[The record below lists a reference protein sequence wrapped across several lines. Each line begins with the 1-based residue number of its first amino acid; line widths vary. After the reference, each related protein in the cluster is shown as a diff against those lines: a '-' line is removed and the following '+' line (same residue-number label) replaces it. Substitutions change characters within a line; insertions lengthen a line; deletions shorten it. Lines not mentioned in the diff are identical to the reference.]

1 MISSETE
8 ALILRYYHAEHW
20 KVGTIAR
27 QLGIHYGVV
36 VRVLAKDGQAPATG
50 ASRARLIDP
59 YLSFVRET
67 LAQFPALPAA
77 RLYHMVK
84 ARGFTG
90 GERHFR
96 DTVKAYRP
104 ARKTEAYLRLRPL
117 PGEQAQVDWAHFGHL
132 TIGQAKRPLMAF
144 VMVLSYSR
152 QIYLHF
158 FLDARMENFLR
169 GHLGA
174 FSIWN
179 GVPRVLLYDNL
190 KSAVIERQG
199 SAIRFNPAL
208 LAFAAHYRF
217 EPRPV
222 AVARGNEKG
231 RVERAIRFIRE
242 NFWPAR
248 TFHDLDDLNAQARA
262 WCREVAGRPC
272 PEEKSQS
279 VQAVFDKDDQP
290 RLLPLPTTP
299 YPVVERM
306 EATVGK
312 TPYLR
317 FDTNDYSVPHDCVR
331 KTLTVLA
338 EPHEIRIVDG
348 AMVVATHGRSYDKG
362 QQIEQADHID
372 ALTQAKLAARTHR
385 LNDRLISAV
394 PQAQMLLTQAAARN
408 EPIGR
413 IAQDLLL
420 LLDSYGAAEL
430 TSAIAHAM
438 ERGVPHPNAV
448 RLALTLNR
456 QAQRQLPPA
465 VTTLPAHIKARDVA
479 VRPPRL
485 DVYDWLVIDA
495 EENHD

>member
-1 MISSETE
+1 MIASETE
-8 ALILRYYHAEHW
+8 ALILRYFHAEHW

-27 QLGIHYGVV
+27 QLGVHHSVV
-36 VRVLAKDGQAPATG
+36 VRVPAKDGQAK
-50 ASRARLIDP
+50 ASGVPRVRLIDP
-59 YLSFVRET
+59 YLPFVRET
-67 LAQFPALPAA
+67 LARFPALSAA
-77 RLYHMVK
+77 RLYCMVK
-84 ARGFTG
+84 ARGFAG
-90 GERHFR
+90 SERHFR
-96 DTVKAYRP
+96 DLVRGYRP

-152 QIYLHF
+152 QIYLRF

-174 FSIWN
+174 FSAWN
-179 GVPRVLLYDNL
+179 GAPRVLLYDNL

-199 SAIRFNPAL
+199 GAIRFNPAL

-248 TFHDLDDLNAQARA
+248 TFTDLDDLNAQAAA
-262 WCREVAGRPC
+262 WCGEVASRPC
-272 PEEKSQS
+272 PEEQSQS
-279 VQAVFDKDDQP
+279 VQAVFNRDDQP
-290 RLLPLPTTP
+290 RLLGLPETP
-299 YPVVERM
+299 YPVVERV
-306 EATVGK
+306 ETTVGK
-312 TPYLR
+312 TPYIR

-338 EPHEIRIVDG
+338 EPHELRIVDG
-348 AMVVATHGRSYDKG
+348 ARIVATHPRSYDKG
-362 QQIEQADHID
+362 QQIEDACHIE
-372 ALTQAKLAARTHR
+372 ALTQAKRAARAHR
-385 LNDRLISAV
+385 STDRLISAV
-394 PQAQMLLTQAAARN
+394 PQAQTLLAQAAARN

-430 TSAIAHAM
+430 TAAIVHAL
-438 ERGVPHPNAV
+438 ERGVAHPNAV

-465 VTTLPAHIKARDVA
+465 VTTLPAHIQARDVA

-485 DVYDWLVIDA
+485 DVYDRLISNA